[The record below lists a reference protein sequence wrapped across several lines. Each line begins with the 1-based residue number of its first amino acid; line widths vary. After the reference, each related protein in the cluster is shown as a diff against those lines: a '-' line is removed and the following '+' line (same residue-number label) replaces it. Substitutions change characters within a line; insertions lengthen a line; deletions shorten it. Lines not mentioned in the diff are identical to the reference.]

1 MENKPKNREWVKTA
15 AIIFLAVLLV
25 LTFFSNTINNR
36 LLPEVA
42 TVAVTD
48 GSITAKVRA
57 TGKVS
62 AIGNNEVKAT
72 GTRTVAAVKV
82 KEGQEVNE
90 GDVLFVMGSA
100 ADDELEAAVDARDSA
115 YFGVKRAKTSYPV
128 DTSSYSLNAAYN
140 AYLDALL
147 NEETAW
153 NQYMMALDHSN
164 DPNYINIANQLAAA
178 QNQLSDLNV
187 QLEQYRASL
196 ELEMNSAEQA
206 YFDRYSY
213 WQVLPEGPEKEAAL
227 AEVNFAYS
235 TFLTAQQNYQN
246 SFLYSDP
253 FVRQISEL
261 ENTIN
266 GLEIQLSSFDNDAS
280 AMKAKYDAALSA
292 RTSAEQAYSS
302 AQASHAASQAS
313 LGQQSAAVAIDV
325 EEAELNLDKKQAKV
339 DSLSGEGED
348 ANVYAKV
355 SGIVET
361 VNFSSGDTVT
371 KDDVMCIIEVPDQ
384 GYTMSAS
391 VTKDQASRLKVGDSA
406 AASNYY
412 WGKTITATISSI
424 KSDPKDPQGKR
435 LITFDI
441 DGDVTSGQ
449 ELTVSVGQKS
459 ASYDIIVPK
468 SAVMS
473 DNNGNFVLV
482 ITSKSSALGNRYF
495 AKRVDIEVLAEDDT
509 SRAISGDLGN
519 GDFVITNS
527 STKINSGDQVR
538 LADNS

>member
-100 ADDELEAAVDARDSA
+100 ADDEIETATDARDAA
-115 YFGVKRAKTSYPV
+115 YFAYKRAQTGYPSNYASTV
-128 DTSSYSLNAAYN
+128 SLDRAYQNYIAALDAESTAWAMYAQHSSQDAQIEQAKRDLEVAEAAYSAAQNAGNALRDSKFAEYSSIIDYYASLGQEVPPEEWPHLNQLMADATTITNEEVMAEYAYNQANDLYNNLLMYNDTSSYLRDYQAAVSKREAAESAYYSAVDSYN
-140 AYLDALL
+140 
-147 NEETAW
+147 
-153 NQYMMALDHSN
+153 
-164 DPNYINIANQLAAA
+164 I
-178 QNQLSDLNV
+178 
-187 QLEQYRASL
+187 
-196 ELEMNSAEQA
+196 SAE
-206 YFDRYSY
+206 S
-213 WQVLPEGPEKEAAL
+213 
-227 AEVNFAYS
+227 
-235 TFLTAQQNYQN
+235 
-246 SFLYSDP
+246 
-253 FVRQISEL
+253 
-261 ENTIN
+261 N
-266 GLEIQLSSFDNDAS
+266 G
-280 AMKAKYDAALSA
+280 
-292 RTSAEQAYSS
+292 R
-302 AQASHAASQAS
+302 
-313 LGQQSAAVAIDV
+313 QSASVAIDV
-325 EEAELNLDKKQAKV
+325 EEAEFNLDKKQAKV

-538 LADNS
+538 LAENS

>member
-213 WQVLPEGPEKEAAL
+213 WQVLPEGPEKDAAL

>member
-1 MENKPKNREWVKTA
+1 MYNDTSTYLR
-15 AIIFLAVLLV
+15 
-25 LTFFSNTINNR
+25 
-36 LLPEVA
+36 
-42 TVAVTD
+42 D
-48 GSITAKVRA
+48 YQ
-57 TGKVS
+57 
-62 AIGNNEVKAT
+62 
-72 GTRTVAAVKV
+72 AAVSKR
-82 KEGQEVNE
+82 
-90 GDVLFVMGSA
+90 
-100 ADDELEAAVDARDSA
+100 EAAESA
-115 YFGVKRAKTSYPV
+115 YYSAVDSY
-128 DTSSYSLNAAYN
+128 
-140 AYLDALL
+140 
-147 NEETAW
+147 
-153 NQYMMALDHSN
+153 
-164 DPNYINIANQLAAA
+164 NI
-178 QNQLSDLNV
+178 
-187 QLEQYRASL
+187 
-196 ELEMNSAEQA
+196 SAE
-206 YFDRYSY
+206 S
-213 WQVLPEGPEKEAAL
+213 
-227 AEVNFAYS
+227 
-235 TFLTAQQNYQN
+235 
-246 SFLYSDP
+246 
-253 FVRQISEL
+253 
-261 ENTIN
+261 N
-266 GLEIQLSSFDNDAS
+266 G
-280 AMKAKYDAALSA
+280 
-292 RTSAEQAYSS
+292 R
-302 AQASHAASQAS
+302 
-313 LGQQSAAVAIDV
+313 QSASVAIDV
-325 EEAELNLDKKQAKV
+325 EEAEFNLDKKQAKV

>member
-1 MENKPKNREWVKTA
+1 MAEYAYYQANDLYNN
-15 AIIFLAVLLV
+15 LLMY
-25 LTFFSNTINNR
+25 N
-36 LLPEVA
+36 
-42 TVAVTD
+42 
-48 GSITAKVRA
+48 
-57 TGKVS
+57 
-62 AIGNNEVKAT
+62 
-72 GTRTVAAVKV
+72 
-82 KEGQEVNE
+82 
-90 GDVLFVMGSA
+90 
-100 ADDELEAAVDARDSA
+100 
-115 YFGVKRAKTSYPV
+115 
-128 DTSSYSLNAAYN
+128 DTSSYLRDYQAAVSKREAAESAYYSAVDSYN
-140 AYLDALL
+140 
-147 NEETAW
+147 
-153 NQYMMALDHSN
+153 
-164 DPNYINIANQLAAA
+164 I
-178 QNQLSDLNV
+178 
-187 QLEQYRASL
+187 
-196 ELEMNSAEQA
+196 SAE
-206 YFDRYSY
+206 S
-213 WQVLPEGPEKEAAL
+213 
-227 AEVNFAYS
+227 
-235 TFLTAQQNYQN
+235 
-246 SFLYSDP
+246 
-253 FVRQISEL
+253 
-261 ENTIN
+261 N
-266 GLEIQLSSFDNDAS
+266 G
-280 AMKAKYDAALSA
+280 
-292 RTSAEQAYSS
+292 R
-302 AQASHAASQAS
+302 
-313 LGQQSAAVAIDV
+313 QSASVAIDV
-325 EEAELNLDKKQAKV
+325 EEAEFNLDKKQAKV